1 MTGIMKSLVNDTPL
15 YRREVV
21 VIHGHI
27 LLTAPSKTTVVD
39 DDVRGILY
47 TNSTSF
53 DETPLFIGS
62 IRFPLVTRQIQRTQT
77 GAEVT
82 DNDIVRATEVQFSAT
97 QEDTLTGCRLP
108 GNRHI
113 LQFGTDSSL

>member
-21 VIHGHI
+21 VVHGHI

-53 DETPLFIGS
+53 DETPLLIGS
-62 IRFPLVTRQIQRTQT
+62 ICFPLVTRQVQRTQT

-82 DNDIVRATEVQFSAT
+82 DNDIIRATEVQFSAT
-97 QEDTLTGCRLP
+97 QEDTLSWCRLSCY
-108 GNRHI
+108 RHI